1 MTEISINPKLHPSW
15 LDVLSEEFQKPYFY
29 DLKRFLLS
37 EKQKG
42 KTIYPPGPLMFS
54 ALNLTPFDKVKVVIL
69 GQDPYHGPNQAHG
82 LSFSVKFPTPIPPS
96 LANIILEM
104 QNDLQCAPVTN
115 GDLTPWA
122 LEGVLLLNAVLSVE
136 ANKAGSHRN
145 RGWEKFTDSI
155 IATLSQKRDF
165 VVFVLWGRDAI
176 QKKVLIDS
184 NKHLIFQ
191 APHPSPLSAYR
202 GFFGS
207 RPFSSINQALETRSL
222 NKINWGLDALRN

>member
-42 KTIYPPGPLMFS
+42 KIIYPPGPLMFS

-96 LANIILEM
+96 LANIFLEM
-104 QNDLQCAPVTN
+104 QNDLQCVPVTN

-165 VVFVLWGRDAI
+165 LVFVLWGRDAI
-176 QKKVLIDS
+176 QKKALIDS
-184 NKHLIFQ
+184 NKHLILQ

-207 RPFSSINQALETRSL
+207 RPFSSINQALGSRGL